1 MRTLEHF
8 IGGQSVAGTSG
19 KFGEVFDP
27 NQGIVQARVPLATLE
42 ELDRAEANAAE
53 MAIWVR
59 DPLSHPDIET
69 MDSRALGDLPFG
81 LFRAPSLAADTG
93 RPVCGRP
100 A

>member
-1 MRTLEHF
+1 MF
-8 IGGQSVAGTSG
+8 KIFSKMA
-19 KFGEVFDP
+19 
-27 NQGIVQARVPLATLE
+27 QALTV
-42 ELDRAEANAAE
+42 EANAAE

>member
-1 MRTLEHF
+1 MFKIFSKL
-8 IGGQSVAGTSG
+8 
-19 KFGEVFDP
+19 
-27 NQGIVQARVPLATLE
+27 VQAVTVQ
-42 ELDRAEANAAE
+42 ANAAE

-81 LFRAPSLAADTG
+81 LFRAPNRAAEGG
-93 RPVCGRP
+93 RTICNHP